1 MKKVCVCL
9 GLMLAVCA
17 AVCALIPGILS
28 DVYSD
33 AASIVQSTTEKSV
46 QIFGMMEITDYDEV
60 GAFSE
65 GLAPVR
71 IGDKWGYM
79 DRFGDL
85 KIEAKWN
92 EADAFSDGMARVDGD
107 RGYGY
112 IDRNGQLKID
122 TEWDNGVRFVDGYA
136 WVSRYDY
143 MTSSTDYYIL
153 DQFGGQ
159 TKVAADQ
166 VTIQDT
172 FSEGLVVAYRGGKA
186 GFINTKGE
194 FEIDAVYDQA
204 NRFSGGL
211 ATASRDG
218 KWGYINKQGRFV
230 IPNRWEAAITFR
242 DDGQGIV
249 FDRDE
254 HTYKFIGRSGLTKAD
269 MKWNVKP
276 SVLGEPESVD
286 EFFMHVRKWNKLADM
301 WVTYIGYSEGL
312 TLVKAEDGAMGFL
325 DRNGNLVIDSYYDD
339 GDIDPDHEWISLDLF
354 GSGLALGKSNSG
366 YTYGYINKRG
376 QRVCEATYYEATRFD
391 EGLAT
396 ALRGGNYYHILY
408 TDAVAQEVVDAL
420 FDRGEYEK
428 IGDLVSRSAEKCYTW
443 ETYNGSDTRKMESFF
458 EKTTERLIK
467 EEAYL
472 AAAQIYKSL
481 WDEDACI
488 SAYLMHAEKKIAEGE
503 YEQARSALQKGRI
516 AAGGMSEIMR
526 DRVEDMLLRID
537 YCAAETLLDGG
548 NYAEAANA
556 FAALGDYEDAAQRVK
571 ESHYRLG
578 DQMKAEGRM
587 DEAMS
592 MMVKAGDYADARDQV
607 EAYYLPEVRAL
618 TARGEY
624 RKAALALMKIGVPE
638 FMREA
643 YALRSHYLMDERIA
657 WDKYNWERVVALSA
671 DGTPHTN
678 NEGEYTSYGKLL
690 KEEKDLV
697 AVEVCSNVV
706 FGLRRDGTV
715 FSSNKAYDV
724 SSWTDIV
731 ALASGERFLIGL
743 HADGTAEAV
752 GQIMYGK
759 LDVEDWRD
767 VIAVECDYN
776 AAYGLRRDGSVIG
789 IGRTQAGISARNGWY
804 DIVDIAIGVHVAG
817 LREDGMILM
826 AIGDE
831 SRQIQAPEGTLAID
845 TISTGVVCLLEDG
858 SVVMP
863 EGAADIQFQLKDY
876 HNQVA
881 LIDGKI
887 FVDNEGNLLPDEIN
901 KGFVL
906 DESSA
911 ADRFVP
917 PAVLMDGKDEW
928 LEHAQ
933 DLMANGA
940 YRRAMGLLTFR
951 RDDPQADEIYRNA
964 AYVLAE
970 ELAGSGNY
978 ERADEIYAMLGDDER
993 VQELRL
999 GLYYQEGMKLLE
1011 EGEAERAAAMFT
1023 RAGDYQDAAQLAES
1037 IMAEQSSERYAQA
1050 EALRAEGRELEAL
1063 YALRR
1068 LGDRKSLK
1076 EAYAGLYA
1084 YDRKKPGIEAES
1096 GTDWTLS
1103 QDGTIR
1109 LDKRLKEMHP
1119 TIENMS
1125 GFMMGTGNHKMAFG
1139 ITPDGQLYRAS
1150 RWAEDGWVLE
1160 AEDIVSVDC
1169 SIWNWIALREDGTVL
1184 VSWWDQL
1191 SDYYEVPEG
1200 ALDLSG
1206 WTDIVAVEINDLYVL
1221 GLKKDGTVEAKGLTS
1236 VQMDVDDWTDIVD
1249 ITSGRDIS
1257 IGLKSDGTVVASGSN
1272 QKIIRQIE
1280 GWTDIVEIA
1289 AFPSSLHVV
1298 GVRRDGSLVEAE
1310 D

>member
-1 MKKVCVCL
+1 MKKVCLCL

-33 AASIVQSTTEKSV
+33 AASIVQSTTEKPV

-79 DRFGDL
+79 DRLGDL
-85 KIEAKWN
+85 RIEAKWN

-301 WVTYIGYSEGL
+301 WVTYVGYSEGL

-366 YTYGYINKRG
+366 YTYGYINKSG
-376 QRVCEATYYEATRFD
+376 QRVCEATYYEATRFN
-391 EGLAT
+391 EGVAT

-488 SAYLMHAEKKIAEGE
+488 GAYLMHAEKKIAEGE

-578 DQMKAEGRM
+578 DQLKAEGRM
-587 DEAMS
+587 DEAMR

-624 RKAALALMKIGVPE
+624 RRAALALMRIGLPE

-643 YALRSHYLMDERIA
+643 YALRSHYLMDDRVA
-657 WDKYNWERVVALSA
+657 WDNYRMDRVLALSA
-671 DGTPHTN
+671 DGTLHTDYDSH
-678 NEGEYTSYGKLL
+678 GLMTHSSLGR
-690 KEEKDLV
+690 EKDLM
-697 AVEVCSNVV
+697 AVEIGTGAL

-715 FSSNKAYDV
+715 FSSSWTYDV

-731 ALASGERFLIGL
+731 AIAAGEGFVVGL
-743 HADGTAEAV
+743 RADGTVV
-752 GQIMYGK
+752 GTGSKAYGWK
-759 LDVEDWRD
+759 GIEEWRD
-767 VIAVECDYN
+767 VIAIEGDYS
-776 AAYGLRRDGSVIG
+776 AVYGLCRDGSVLC
-789 IGRTQAGISARNGWY
+789 AGNADAGVSAGNGWY
-804 DIVDIAIGVHVAG
+804 DIIDLAVSGNVVG
-817 LREDGMILM
+817 LRADGTILVTS
-826 AIGDE
+826 GD
-831 SRQIQAPEGTLAID
+831 RTWQMQAPEGTVSVASVAAVL
-845 TISTGVVCLLEDG
+845 CLLEDG
-858 SVVMP
+858 TV
-863 EGAADIQFQLKDY
+863 AAPGGSAQIQFAMEAYRNL
-876 HNQVA
+876 VA
-881 LIDGKI
+881 IIDGHI
-887 FVDNEGNLLPDEIN
+887 FIDSEGRLQPEEIN
-901 KGFVL
+901 DGIVL
-906 DESSA
+906 NESRAS
-911 ADRFVP
+911 DRFVP
-917 PAVLMDGKDEW
+917 PAVLMGEKDEW
-928 LEHAQ
+928 LAHAQ
-933 DLMANGA
+933 ELMENGA
-940 YRRAMGLLTFR
+940 YRRAMELLRFR

-964 AYVLAE
+964 VYALAE

-978 ERADEIYAMLGDDER
+978 ERADEIYAMLGDEER

-1011 EGEAERAAAMFT
+1011 EGEAERAAVMFT

-1037 IMAEQSSERYAQA
+1037 IMAEQSSERYAQV

-1206 WTDIVAVEINDLYVL
+1206 WTDIVAVEINDRYVL

-1257 IGLKSDGTVVASGSN
+1257 IGLKSDGTVVAAGLN
-1272 QKIIRQIE
+1272 QSVIREIE
-1280 GWTDIVEIA
+1280 SWTDIVEVA

-1298 GVRRDGSLVEAE
+1298 GVRKDGSLVEAE